1 MVDVDSQAA
10 ARAAADAPAPA
21 LILLSGLPASGKSW
35 LAEHLAGPLGA
46 ELHQS
51 DVRRREMFAVP
62 SGYRHRGPYD
72 AGMYSPEA
80 KQRVYDSLLD
90 DARRC
95 LESRTRVIIDGSFV
109 QAKWR
114 APFERLARELDTPFV
129 FVEVVAPE
137 HVVKERIDARVQ
149 DTSQPSDAD
158 WNVYLKLKDQR
169 EPLDECGEHER
180 LEVVSPS
187 PLEATVRALVAKLCA
202 QVA

>member
-1 MVDVDSQAA
+1 MVDVDSESA

-35 LAEHLAGPLGA
+35 LAEHLAEPLAA

-62 SGYRHRGPYD
+62 TGYRHRGPYD

-80 KQRVYDSLLD
+80 KQRVYGSLLA

-95 LESRTRVIIDGSFV
+95 LEAGTRVIIDGSFV
-109 QAKWR
+109 QAVWR
-114 APFERLARELDTPFV
+114 APFAELARELGAPFV
-129 FVEVVAPE
+129 FVEVTAPE
-137 HVVKERIDARVQ
+137 RVVKERIDRRVE

-158 WNVYLKLKDQR
+158 WNVYVKLRDQR
-169 EPLDECGEHER
+169 EPLDECGEDER
-180 LEVVSPS
+180 LEVSSPS
-187 PLEATVRALVAKLCA
+187 PLVDTVRALVAKLRA
-202 QVA
+202 QSA